1 MPRTP
6 FSLPASAPC
15 FVLPK
20 LSPSQQLALFRL
32 RRCALSA
39 LVVQAMG
46 RSTLRAGFAD
56 DQELIEQRLAT
67 RGRDGIVRITPLGC
81 VRSASLLPAAARE
94 LKIKAPMYRRG
105 GYQRRIYVAGST
117 W

>member
-15 FVLPK
+15 FVLPE

-39 LVVQAMG
+39 LVVAAFG
-46 RSTLRAGFAD
+46 RSSLRAGFED
-56 DQELIEQRLAT
+56 DQQLIEQRLAA
-67 RGRDGIVRITPLGC
+67 RGSDGILRITPLGS
-81 VRSASLLPAAARE
+81 VRCSILLPAAARK

-105 GYQRRIYVAGST
+105 GYQRRICVLGST